1 MKISKNRIRQIIKEE
16 LHRAKS
22 QGLSTDLLVGD
33 EEEEVLRETTQGSL
47 SEMEIEEMLGNY
59 FKAKTG
65 GRVPEDISRL
75 SVLFPILKAAGLGNL
90 ADSYVT
96 IARDRGPQQA
106 SILLTDLKKAISN
119 LKKGQGN

>member
-16 LHRAKS
+16 LHRARA
-22 QGLSTDLLVGD
+22 QGQSTDLLVD
-33 EEEEVLRETTQGSL
+33 EDEEVLRETAQGSL

-65 GRVPEDISRL
+65 GQVPEDISRL
-75 SVLFPILKAAGLGNL
+75 SVLFPILKAAGLGDL

-106 SILLTDLKKAISN
+106 SVLLTDLKKAISN